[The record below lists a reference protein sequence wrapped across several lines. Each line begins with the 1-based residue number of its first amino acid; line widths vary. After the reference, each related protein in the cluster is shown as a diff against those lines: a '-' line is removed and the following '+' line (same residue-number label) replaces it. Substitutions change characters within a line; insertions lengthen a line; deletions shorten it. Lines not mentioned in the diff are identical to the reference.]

1 VKKKSTHGKRRQK
14 NMGKKNNFYLNAF
27 FTISFAHTSLSPF
40 AHYNTTQVFIDD
52 PTPKLSPMILNH
64 LQYPHN
70 PQKWTRQ
77 PHPQHTQ
84 TKFPFPSHI
93 LPLHLLLSHNT
104 PTNCS
109 HTTTKKHP
117 HLFLVLL
124 LQKYDKGF
132 GEGFFFKTSSFLLQ
146 DVDTPYESNSSKNI
160 IVDYLRSC
168 KL

>member
-1 VKKKSTHGKRRQK
+1 
-14 NMGKKNNFYLNAF
+14 
-27 FTISFAHTSLSPF
+27 
-40 AHYNTTQVFIDD
+40 
-52 PTPKLSPMILNH
+52 
-64 LQYPHN
+64 
-70 PQKWTRQ
+70 
-77 PHPQHTQ
+77 
-84 TKFPFPSHI
+84 
-93 LPLHLLLSHNT
+93 LSHNT